1 MKKRSAMTIA
11 GGLVAAMLAGAVA
24 LSLGFASGQTSGT
37 SAVRPEPRV
46 RTIERTITIH
56 KKAKPKPAV
65 VQTIAAPAQAAPAA
79 PARVSG
85 TSTSDDVGGMSDDDG
100 SDGRFEGEDHE
111 DEFEGEDHDGEDD
124 HESEDH
130 EDEGGSEDD

>member
-56 KKAKPKPAV
+56 KKAKPKPAI
-65 VQTIAAPAQAAPAA
+65 VQTIAVPAQVAPAA

-85 TSTSDDVGGMSDDDG
+85 TSTSDDAGGVSDDDG
-100 SDGRFEGEDHE
+100 SDDR
-111 DEFEGEDHDGEDD
+111 FEGEDHDGEDD
-124 HESEDH
+124 NESEVH

>member
-24 LSLGFASGQTSGT
+24 LSLGFASGQTPGT

-65 VQTIAAPAQAAPAA
+65 VHTIAAPAAPAAPAQAAPAA
-79 PARVSG
+79 SARAPDA
-85 TSTSDDVGGMSDDDG
+85 STSDDGADVSDDDG
-100 SDGRFEGEDHE
+100 SDDQFEGEDHE
-111 DEFEGEDHDGEDD
+111 DD
-124 HESEDH
+124 
-130 EDEGGSEDD
+130 GGSEDD